1 MRNKAFLSLN
11 IPICLALIWA
21 FLPQPASLSAQDTP
35 PALSSGIVATV
46 YQEANFKGDKR
57 ECSARKYRQAD
68 LPALNNDAASSI
80 KVSPGYEIVIYEHD
94 NFSGAS
100 LVFDSDVANLADYGF
115 NDRLSSMEV
124 RRQSE
129 KIIAKLFRD
138 PNHKG
143 MFTVATDKNS
153 TLNQS
158 ELTNGVGND
167 ATSSLW
173 LAPGYEAIIFQDKDY
188 AGADF
193 RLVNSDKS
201 FGTTWNDK
209 VSSVM
214 VREKVVPPNPT
225 VLKFEYKK
233 RVALQMPGHGYV
245 VYRVRDKGINLD
257 WSDTPKYEWEIQGDG
272 NPSGKVQTG
281 KLFRLYNH
289 IEKDYLVY
297 AVRDNG
303 IHLRWLKD
311 SNKKDAYDW
320 TFESENLV
328 YSLSAVFL
336 KNRTLASDNKPAY
349 VRYGV
354 RNEGINLIFNGKTSF
369 APILVRPEPQ

>member
-1 MRNKAFLSLN
+1 MRNTAFSFLN
-11 IPICLALIWA
+11 ISTSLALIGIICA
-21 FLPQPASLSAQDTP
+21 QPATLAAQTP
-35 PALSSGIVATV
+35 PVLVGTVVTV

-80 KVSPGYEIVIYEHD
+80 KVSPGYEIIIYEND

-100 LVFDSDVANLADYGF
+100 LIFDSDVANLADYGF
-115 NDRLSSMEV
+115 NDKLSSMEV

-138 PNHKG
+138 PNLKG
-143 MFTVATDKNS
+143 MFTVITEKNP
-153 TLNQS
+153 TIRQG

-167 ATSSLW
+167 ATSSVW
-173 LAPGYEAIIFQDKDY
+173 LDPAYEAIIFPENNY
-188 AGADF
+188 AGAELRITSTSSALGAALND
-193 RLVNSDKS
+193 RL
-201 FGTTWNDK
+201 
-209 VSSVM
+209 SSIM
-214 VREKVVPPNPT
+214 VRKKITGNPPT
-225 VLKFEYKK
+225 TLKFDYKK
-233 RVALQMPGHGYV
+233 KVALQMPGHGYV
-245 VYRVRDKGINLD
+245 VYRTRDKGINLD
-257 WSDTPKYEWEIQGDG
+257 WSDTPVYEWEIQGDG

-289 IEKDYLVY
+289 VEKDYLVY

-311 SNKKDAYDW
+311 SKKKDAYDW
-320 TFESENLV
+320 TFESENLAHT
-328 YSLSAVFL
+328 LSAVFL
-336 KNRTLASDNKPAY
+336 KNRTLASDNKPAF

-354 RNEGINLIFNGKTSF
+354 RDEGINLIFSLKTSF
-369 APILVRPEPQ
+369 APIYVKPEP